1 MHVHLRKRLFAAVAF
16 VGMIVAVVAVGG
28 FRAGAADV
36 PFSPALQQV
45 GVGFS
50 EPLFLTHAGDGSG
63 RIFVVEKGGT
73 IALLKDG
80 QRVAPAF
87 LDIRDRVGTRGFERG
102 LLGLAFHPDYER
114 NGFLYV
120 NYTDGRGRTV
130 VERYTVS
137 ANDPNRADPST
148 AKLIIRIDQPFA
160 NHNGGMIAFGPDGYL
175 YIGMGDGG
183 GAGDPIKAGQDRNTL
198 LGKIL
203 RIDVN
208 NGDPYAIPA
217 DNPFANGGGAPEIW
231 SYGWRNPW
239 RFSFDRAT
247 GDFYAGDVGQ
257 NAWEE
262 ISYEKAGSPG
272 GLNYGWNTME
282 GTHCFFPRTNCNRD
296 GLVLPIAEY
305 DHGEGISVTGG
316 YVYRG
321 EAFPNMV
328 GYYFFADFGS
338 SNVWALKQDNAG
350 VWQMTKIMNA
360 RFAVSSFGE
369 DEAGELYLTDFG
381 RGQIYRLVDTK

>member
-1 MHVHLRKRLFAAVAF
+1 MHVHLRKRLFAAVAL

-130 VERYTVS
+130 VERYTVF

-217 DNPFANGGGAPEIW
+217 DNPFVNGGGAPEIW

-282 GTHCFFPRTNCNRD
+282 GTHCFAPRTNCNRD

-305 DHGEGISVTGG
+305 TRSEGISVTGG

-360 RFAVSSFGE
+360 QFAVSSFGE

>member
-73 IALLKDG
+73 VALLKDG

-137 ANDPNRADPST
+137 ANDPNRADPNT

-175 YIGMGDGG
+175 YIGTGDGG

-208 NGDPYAIPA
+208 NGNPYAIPA
-217 DNPFANGGGAPEIW
+217 DNPFVNGGGAPEIW

-282 GTHCFFPRTNCNRD
+282 GTHCFAPRTNCNRD

-338 SNVWALKQDNAG
+338 SNVWALKQGNAG

-360 RFAVSSFGE
+360 QFAVSSFGE